1 VVANKVQASGGEISR
16 ADFEASI
23 ERKINFAMPY
33 DFKGATHAAK
43 LGQTFAEANRTGKAG
58 AVLREVARTLRAVC
72 DPAAGDDKAAA
83 TASRC
88 WARSTSRRC

>member
-58 AVLREVARTLRAVC
+58 AVLREWRAPC
-72 DPAAGDDKAAA
+72 APSAIRRRAMTRPAA